1 MSDYLREIKEQ
12 QALLAEIL
20 NDLDEMIEELGEA
33 IEVED
38 DEEIYKNAKELVEYY
53 IKTKKE
59 AKIELIYKAF

>member
-53 IKTKKE
+53 IRTKK
-59 AKIELIYKAF
+59 KLKLN

>member
-53 IKTKKE
+53 IKTKK
-59 AKIELIYKAF
+59 KLKLN